1 MSQNDI
7 NRNEYSDENPDEY
20 SDEHQNE
27 HQYATRRS
35 TRQYENDAK
44 FATKRAMV
52 DLENIL
58 GQTNN
63 DTEFDPSK
71 FENMIISNHD
81 AVVSAPI
88 PTTSSPYRALYRKY
102 HDVLDDTLK
111 YIKYQKKQSSSL
123 QKELNTVK
131 EYEKINSEE
140 IDQYI
145 KDLEEIENKTK
156 KIMNERDQLNMEL
169 TFLCKKLNDQ
179 DDEEEFNKKVYMTI
193 VIITSVYSYAFGLH
207 GFWYVMQ
214 EHERYI
220 LSVFQTLM
228 ITIIM
233 FVEFMSDIHLTIS
246 SILS

>member
-1 MSQNDI
+1 MSQNNI
-7 NRNEYSDENPDEY
+7 NPDEY
-20 SDEHQNE
+20 SDTSQNE

-63 DTEFDPSK
+63 DIEFDPSK

-111 YIKYQKKQSSSL
+111 YIQHHKKQSSCL
-123 QKELNTVK
+123 QKELDTVR

-140 IDQYI
+140 IEQYI
-145 KDLEEIENKTK
+145 EELEEIENKTK
-156 KIMNERDQLNMEL
+156 QIMNERDQLSTEVK
-169 TFLCKKLNDQ
+169 FLRKKLNDQ
-179 DDEEEFNKKVYMTI
+179 EEEEEFNKKVYMTI

-207 GFWYVMQ
+207 GFWYVME
-214 EHERYI
+214 EHERYM

-228 ITIIM
+228 MTIIM
-233 FVEFMSDIHLTIS
+233 FVELMSDIHFTIS

>member
-7 NRNEYSDENPDEY
+7 TSDEY
-20 SDEHQNE
+20 SDTTQNEHQNE

-63 DTEFDPSK
+63 DIEFDSNK
-71 FENMIISNHD
+71 FEKMIISNHD

-88 PTTSSPYRALYRKY
+88 PATSSPYRALYRKY

-111 YIKYQKKQSSSL
+111 YIQHHKKQSSCL

-140 IDQYI
+140 IEQYI
-145 KDLEEIENKTK
+145 GELEEIENKTK
-156 KIMNERDQLNMEL
+156 QIMNERDQLSIEVK
-169 TFLCKKLNDQ
+169 FLRKKLNDQ
-179 DDEEEFNKKVYMTI
+179 EEEEEFNKKVYMTI

-233 FVEFMSDIHLTIS
+233 FVELMSDIHLTIS

>member
-1 MSQNDI
+1 MSQNNI
-7 NRNEYSDENPDEY
+7 NRDEYSDENP
-20 SDEHQNE
+20 DEHQNE

-63 DTEFDPSK
+63 DNDIEFDPSK

-111 YIKYQKKQSSSL
+111 YIQHHKKQSSCL

-140 IDQYI
+140 IEQYI
-145 KDLEEIENKTK
+145 GELEEIENKTK
-156 KIMNERDQLNMEL
+156 QIMNERDQLNIEL
-169 TFLCKKLNDQ
+169 KILRKKLNDQ
-179 DDEEEFNKKVYMTI
+179 EEEEEFNKKVYMTI

-207 GFWYVMQ
+207 GFWYVMK
-214 EHERYI
+214 EHEIYM

-233 FVEFMSDIHLTIS
+233 FVELMSDIHLTIS

>member
-1 MSQNDI
+1 MNQNNI
-7 NRNEYSDENPDEY
+7 TSDEY
-20 SDEHQNE
+20 SDTSQNE

-58 GQTNN
+58 EQTNN

-111 YIKYQKKQSSSL
+111 YIQHNKKHSSCL

-140 IDQYI
+140 IEQYI
-145 KDLEEIENKTK
+145 EELEEIENRTK
-156 KIMNERDQLNMEL
+156 QIMNERDQLSIEVK
-169 TFLCKKLNDQ
+169 FLRKKLNDQ
-179 DDEEEFNKKVYMTI
+179 EEEEEFNKKVYMTI

-207 GFWYVMQ
+207 GFWYVME
-214 EHERYI
+214 EHERYM

-228 ITIIM
+228 MTIIM
-233 FVEFMSDIHLTIS
+233 FVELMSDIHLTIS

>member
-1 MSQNDI
+1 MSQSNI
-7 NRNEYSDENPDEY
+7 TSDEY
-20 SDEHQNE
+20 SDTSQNE

-63 DTEFDPSK
+63 DIEFDPSK

-111 YIKYQKKQSSSL
+111 YIQHHKKQSSCL
-123 QKELNTVK
+123 QKELDTVR

-140 IDQYI
+140 IEQYI
-145 KDLEEIENKTK
+145 EELEEIENKTK
-156 KIMNERDQLNMEL
+156 QIMNERDQLSIEVK
-169 TFLCKKLNDQ
+169 FLRKKLNDQ
-179 DDEEEFNKKVYMTI
+179 EEEEEFNKKVYMTI

-207 GFWYVMQ
+207 GFWYVMK
-214 EHERYI
+214 EHEIYM

-228 ITIIM
+228 MTIIM
-233 FVEFMSDIHLTIS
+233 FVELMSDIHLTIS

>member
-1 MSQNDI
+1 MSQNNI
-7 NRNEYSDENPDEY
+7 NRNEYSDEQH
-20 SDEHQNE
+20 SDEQQNE

-63 DTEFDPSK
+63 DIEFDPSK

-111 YIKYQKKQSSSL
+111 YIQHHKKQSSCL
-123 QKELNTVK
+123 QKELDTVR

-140 IDQYI
+140 IEQYI
-145 KDLEEIENKTK
+145 EELEEIENKTK
-156 KIMNERDQLNMEL
+156 QIMNERDQLSIEVK
-169 TFLCKKLNDQ
+169 FLRKKLNDQ
-179 DDEEEFNKKVYMTI
+179 EEEEEFNKKVYMTI

-207 GFWYVMQ
+207 GFWYVMK
-214 EHERYI
+214 EHEIYM

-228 ITIIM
+228 MTIIM
-233 FVEFMSDIHLTIS
+233 FVELMSDIHLTIS